1 LQGTEVDIVQLNSID
16 NMRVD
21 GKFYMGNDIPEGQ
34 GSVNALL
41 AECYD
46 IVWELRAA
54 VPEDEEK
61 NSA

>member
-1 LQGTEVDIVQLNSID
+1 MMQLNSID

-21 GKFYMGNDIPEGQ
+21 GKFYVGNDIPEGQ

-54 VPEDEEK
+54 VQDDDDRH
-61 NSA
+61 A